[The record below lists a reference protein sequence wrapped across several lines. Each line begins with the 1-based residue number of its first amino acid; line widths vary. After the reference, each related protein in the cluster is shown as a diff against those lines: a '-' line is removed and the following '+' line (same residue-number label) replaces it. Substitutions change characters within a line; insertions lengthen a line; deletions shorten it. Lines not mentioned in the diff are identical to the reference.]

1 MARGMQIN
9 SRPTRGFSRP
19 GNPWLLL
26 ILVPLIGLGAASAL
40 SAKTPASK
48 NKDSKSK
55 EFPSFDLV
63 TTTVQERLAA
73 NRGYRVG
80 DLLTASTVDP
90 VFGELAK
97 INWKVSDRKDITKL
111 LLPDSDWLAR
121 QLTSRGGRQFMRA
134 VSECPGGFDRVDR
147 LRRMPYGQRQL
158 QDLIYSPDGSKIFE
172 YMTTTSGGKNLSKM
186 LTHGVNGANFDKP
199 TGRIYTERQLLKR
212 LKKSYDAAAVRH
224 LSIEP
229 ADDSSPTEKPSSAE
243 PDAGKKSKQ
252 PESDDPFEKP
262 HG

>member
-1 MARGMQIN
+1 MQTN

-19 GNPWLLL
+19 GTPWLLL
-26 ILVPLIGLGAASAL
+26 ILVPLIGFGAAHAL

-48 NKDSKSK
+48 NKDSKDSKK

-63 TTTVQERLAA
+63 TTTVQEALAA
-73 NRGYRVG
+73 RHGYRAG
-80 DLLTASTVDP
+80 DLLTVSTVDP

-97 INWKVSDRKDITKL
+97 INWKVSDRKDISKL
-111 LLPDSDWLAR
+111 LLPDGDWLAR

-134 VSECPGGFDRVDR
+134 VSELPQGFDRVDR

-158 QDLIYSPDGSKIFE
+158 QDLIYAPDGSKIFE

-186 LTHGVNGANFDKP
+186 LTHGVNGANFDRP
-199 TGRIYTERQLLKR
+199 TGRIYTELQLIKR

-224 LSIEP
+224 LTIEP
-229 ADDSSPTEKPSSAE
+229 ADDSSPPEKPSSAE
-243 PDAGKKSKQ
+243 PDAPKKSQ
-252 PESDDPFEKP
+252 QQQESDDPFEKP